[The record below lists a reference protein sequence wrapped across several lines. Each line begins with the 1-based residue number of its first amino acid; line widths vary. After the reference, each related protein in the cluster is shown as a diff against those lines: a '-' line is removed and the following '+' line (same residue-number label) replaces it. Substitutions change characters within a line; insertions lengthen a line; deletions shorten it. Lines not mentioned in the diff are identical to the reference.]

1 MSHPDEG
8 VLQELLDRELAPAD
22 EAVVRAH
29 VAGCAPCTTALA
41 ALEAMRADAD
51 AIVSRLDLDPP
62 LAVRPV
68 HRARRARPD
77 LRMLGLAASAVLVAG
92 TSWLLFRSPNA
103 AQRPEG
109 ADTSSGIILPLPA
122 PEREEVA
129 ATTASAPRDMGSV
142 ATPAEKKE
150 AGDEADRLVM
160 APEAN
165 AARPAT
171 AMAPPA
177 AAARLAA
184 DAPPPAYTTVAGA
197 EARLGTKVR
206 TIAGLTPVSVEVLPL
221 TADSLLAVRQRYV
234 VSGVPVVLVQQVS
247 TAVPHHMGDVKDL
260 PEDRPGSD
268 YASGG
273 LAGAQPASRTWEA
286 WGSLFQLRGAL
297 SADSIDALMKRVR

>member
-29 VAGCAPCTTALA
+29 VAVCAPCTTALA

-103 AQRPEG
+103 AQRSEG

-129 ATTASAPRDMGSV
+129 ATTPSAPRDMGSV

-165 AARPAT
+165 AARPAP

-177 AAARLAA
+177 AAAS
-184 DAPPPAYTTVAGA
+184 
-197 EARLGTKVR
+197 GTKVR

-247 TAVPHHMGDVKDL
+247 TAVPYHMGDVKDL

-273 LAGAQPASRTWEA
+273 RAGAQPASRTWEA

>member
-1 MSHPDEG
+1 M
-8 VLQELLDRELAPAD
+8 
-22 EAVVRAH
+22 
-29 VAGCAPCTTALA
+29 
-41 ALEAMRADAD
+41 
-51 AIVSRLDLDPP
+51 
-62 LAVRPV
+62 
-68 HRARRARPD
+68 
-77 LRMLGLAASAVLVAG
+77 
-92 TSWLLFRSPNA
+92 
-103 AQRPEG
+103 G
-109 ADTSSGIILPLPA
+109 A
-122 PEREEVA
+122 
-129 ATTASAPRDMGSV
+129 V

-177 AAARLAA
+177 AAARLTA
-184 DAPPPAYTTVAGA
+184 DAPMPAYTTVADA

-247 TAVPHHMGDVKDL
+247 TAVPYDMGDVKDL
-260 PEDRPGSD
+260 PEDRPGSG
-268 YASGG
+268 YAPQG
-273 LAGAQPASRTWEA
+273 LAGAQPARRTWEA